1 VTGGPERNPND
12 PIITDDVGLT
22 REVYEDKLNLCPSYI
37 VGYLIIQLIEL
48 MPFSRSQFR
57 ILCRSE
63 NRAG

>member
-1 VTGGPERNPND
+1 MTGGPERNPND

-48 MPFSRSQFR
+48 MPFSR
-57 ILCRSE
+57 
-63 NRAG
+63 